1 VIGFVHTVTGP
12 SAVRLIV
19 PHVSEPTG
27 AALRR
32 YAWQAAAALY
42 AAMGRRE
49 PSRDEY
55 EPPDVAS
62 GELAD
67 TAAETLDAHAIKF
80 TEACLHEY
88 RLNPDP
94 VYLVAAVDA
103 TRRLGG

>member
-1 VIGFVHTVTGP
+1 
-12 SAVRLIV
+12 VRLIS

-42 AAMGRRE
+42 AAMGRYE
-49 PSRDEY
+49 PSTDEFD
-55 EPPDVAS
+55 PPEVAA

-67 TAAETLDAHAIKF
+67 DAAATLDAHAIKF
-80 TEACLHEY
+80 TEACLREY

-94 VYLVAAVDA
+94 AYLVAAVDA
-103 TRRLGG
+103 TRRLGGSS